1 MDSTEGA
8 ANQMGSS
15 DSNPGSLKSS
25 SFYLDKNVI
34 DSDVLKVDDNDEND
48 SLSTISDGGFVSG
61 EEDFEIEKPVLGDK
75 LVEIREIKT
84 VGGVDSGDPFV
95 GSPDFATPIAGGEEK
110 SYKDVVLEGGVGRSF
125 KDVVLEGDLSDVGG
139 NVEVGVLEEGL
150 KEDKVI
156 EVAGAE
162 EIKLEGEE
170 VLLDEKKIE
179 GYNGGE
185 EGVSEVVE
193 KHVVESSG
201 SEEVSVGVVEPMEGV
216 EVTREGDAVVE
227 TINVDLLEPGV
238 AVVGEIE
245 GNESANGSRSLSDE
259 SDQVSRGIVEE
270 GSVQNVVVPMD
281 IESLS
286 FKDNSDNVSSGT
298 VEEASVQNIVVPT
311 DTDSLSLSNET
322 DEARTGTVNENSV
335 QHGVAPTTSELV
347 ELDGTKFTPEG
358 DSVVEDIQVKLAVP
372 GVAVVGEEEN
382 KVDVD
387 VGSNDEPKQV
397 FGDNVT
403 AVQNV
408 NIEPLGIDSTELTR
422 SADAKTTPEGDF
434 LVENIQVDVSKP
446 GVAVVGE
453 VEENGQA
460 VGYVGDIKENENKPV
475 TQVEEDAKSKLGV
488 VSAPSSV
495 GTGAEAV
502 VGTIDSIT
510 SIPANLE
517 EHKQTEDTS
526 VSIQDEIK
534 ENGASAIDSAE
545 LNPLEITDG
554 QNFKE
559 KEASEDD
566 VEGSGSD
573 GESDGM
579 LFGSSEAAKQFI
591 EELERE
597 SGGSNSGAESSHN
610 NAHRVDGQIATD
622 SEEEDSDEGEGKE
635 MFDSAALTAL
645 LKAATGAS
653 SDGSNITMTTSQ
665 DGSRLIEV
673 ERPAGLGSS
682 MQSLRPAPRANRSNF
697 LTPSNFSG
705 SEEPENNL
713 SDEEKRKLEKLQS
726 IRVKFLRI
734 IQRLGVSSDDSI
746 PAQVLYRL
754 ALIAGRQ
761 TGQLFGFDTAKQ
773 TALQLEE
780 DGKDD
785 LDFSVN
791 ILVLGKSGVGKSA
804 TVNAIFGE
812 EKTRIDAFEPATTA
826 VKEIVGVVDGVK
838 IRVLDTPGLKTS
850 VMEQS
855 FNRSILSSVKK
866 LTKKNPVDVVLYVD
880 RLDSQTR
887 DLNDLPLLRTITSSL
902 GSAIWRSVIVTLTH
916 AASAPPEGPSGSPLS
931 YDAFVSQRSRV
942 LQVSISQSL
951 GDIRMISSSLMNMMV
966 SLVENHPSCRKTRG
980 GQKVLPNGHTW
991 RPELMMLCYSMK
1003 ILLEANSLSKPQ
1015 ELFDQRKLFGFRTR
1029 SPPLPYMLSSML
1041 QSRAHPKLSTE
1052 QGGDN
1057 GDSDI
1062 DLADLSDSDQED
1074 EDEYDQLPPFK
1085 PLKKSQ
1091 LAKLSKDQ
1099 RNAYFEEYDYRVKLL
1114 QKKQWKEELKRMKE
1128 MKKKGKD
1135 YVNDSGYTDEDPDAG
1150 SAAPVSVPL
1159 PDMALP
1165 PSFDS
1170 DNPAHR
1176 YRFLEPTSQFLARP
1190 VLDTHGWDHDCG
1202 YEGVNLEQSLAI
1214 LSQFPAVISV
1224 QLTKDKKE
1232 FSINLDSSI
1241 AAKHGENGSSMA
1253 GFDIQNMGKQL
1264 AYIIRGETKFKNFRK
1279 NKTAAGVSVTFLGEN
1294 VVSGLKVEDQI
1305 SFGKQYSLVASA
1317 GTVRSQQDVAYGAN
1331 IEMQR
1336 RELDYPIG
1344 QVQSSLGLSLIKWRG
1359 DLALGFNSLA
1369 IFSTG
1374 RNSKV
1379 TVRAGI
1385 NNKLNGQISVR
1396 TSSSDHLSLALASII
1411 PVAITIYK
1419 KLYPDVGEKY
1429 SY

>member
-1 MDSTEGA
+1 MDSTEAA
-8 ANQMGSS
+8 ANLMGSS
-15 DSNPGSLKSS
+15 DSGSLKSS
-25 SFYLDKNVI
+25 SLFLDKNVI
-34 DSDVLKVDDNDEND
+34 DSDVLKVDNNDDND
-48 SLSTISDGGFVSG
+48 SISTISDGGFVSG
-61 EEDFEIEKPVLGDK
+61 EEDFDIEKPALGDK
-75 LVEIREIKT
+75 LVEIKDINT
-84 VGGVDSGDPFV
+84 VKVVDSGDPFV
-95 GSPDFATPIAGGEEK
+95 GSPDYATPVAVRDEKSYKDVILEGGEEK
-110 SYKDVVLEGGVGRSF
+110 SYKDVVLEGG
-125 KDVVLEGDLSDVGG
+125 EGDGNVGG
-139 NVEVGVLEEGL
+139 VGVDEGL

-156 EVAGAE
+156 EVSRA
-162 EIKLEGEE
+162 EE
-170 VLLDEKKIE
+170 VLVEEKKIE
-179 GYNGGE
+179 GVSGE

-193 KHVVESSG
+193 KHVVESG
-201 SEEVSVGVVEPMEGV
+201 ESEEVSVGVVESGEG
-216 EVTREGDAVVE
+216 EGDAVVE
-227 TINVDLLEPGV
+227 SINVDLVEPGV
-238 AVVGEIE
+238 AVVGAVE
-245 GNESANGSRSLSDE
+245 GNGNDDGSRSLNVE
-259 SDQVSRGIVEE
+259 SDQVSGGIVEE
-270 GSVQNVVVPMD
+270 GQVQ
-281 IESLS
+281 
-286 FKDNSDNVSSGT
+286 
-298 VEEASVQNIVVPT
+298 QIVVPT
-311 DTDSLSLSNET
+311 DSESLSLSNKS
-322 DEARTGTVNENSV
+322 DEANETVEEKSV
-335 QHGVAPTTSELV
+335 QDDTAPTNAELI
-347 ELDGTKFTPEG
+347 ELDGVKFTPDG

-372 GVAVVGEEEN
+372 GVAVIGEEE
-382 KVDVD
+382 KEVGGD
-387 VGSNDEPKQV
+387 VGVSIEPEQV
-397 FGDNVT
+397 FGDDVT
-403 AVQNV
+403 DAHDG
-408 NIEPLGIDSTELTR
+408 NIEQLGIDNAESTT
-422 SADAKTTPEGDF
+422 SADVKTTPEGDI
-434 LVENIQVDVSKP
+434 VIENIQVDVLKP
-446 GVAVVGE
+446 GVAVGN

-460 VGYVGDIKENENKPV
+460 NSYIENIQENEEKPV
-475 TQVEEDAKSKLGV
+475 SQVEGDSKPSDKLGNYVDELGV
-488 VSAPSSV
+488 VSIPNSV
-495 GTGAEAV
+495 GSDAEAV
-502 VGTIDSIT
+502 VGATDDIT
-510 SIPANLE
+510 RIPANVE
-517 EHKQTEDTS
+517 EHKKTEDTS
-526 VSIQDEIK
+526 SSVQDEII
-534 ENGASAIDSAE
+534 ENGVSETVLANDSAKQ
-545 LNPLEITDG
+545 NPLQNKELEITDEI
-554 QNFKE
+554 NFE
-559 KEASEDD
+559 KNEASDG

-591 EELERE
+591 EELERG
-597 SGGSNSGAESSHN
+597 SDGGSDSGAESSHN
-610 NAHRVDGQIATD
+610 NAPRIDGQIATD
-622 SEEEDSDEGEGKE
+622 SEEEDTDEGEGKE
-635 MFDSAALTAL
+635 MFDSAAVTAL
-645 LKAATGAS
+645 LKAATGAG
-653 SDGSNITMTTSQ
+653 SDGSNITITSSQ
-665 DGSRLIEV
+665 DGSRLIAV

-697 LTPSNFSG
+697 LAPSNFASG
-705 SEEPENNL
+705 EESENL
-713 SDEEKRKLEKLQS
+713 NDEEKRKLEKLQS

-734 IQRLGVSSDDSI
+734 LKRLGVSSDESV

-761 TGQLFGFDTAKQ
+761 TGQLFSLEAAKQ
-773 TALQLEE
+773 TAMQLEE

-804 TVNAIFGE
+804 TINAIFGE
-812 EKTRIDAFEPATTA
+812 EKTRIDAFQPATNA
-826 VKEIVGVVDGVK
+826 VKEIIGVVDGVK

-850 VMEQS
+850 VIEQS

-866 LTKKNPVDVVLYVD
+866 FTKKNPVDVVLYVD
-880 RLDSQTR
+880 RLDAQTR
-887 DLNDLPLLRTITSSL
+887 DLNDLPLLRTITTSL
-902 GSAIWRSVIVTLTH
+902 GSPIWRSAIVTLTH
-916 AASAPPEGPSGSPLS
+916 AASAPPEGPTGSPLS
-931 YDAFVSQRSRV
+931 YDAFVTQRSHV
-942 LQVSISQSL
+942 LQLSIGQAVN
-951 GDIRMISSSLMNMMV
+951 DMRMMSPGLMNMMV
-966 SLVENHPSCRKTRG
+966 SLVENHASCRKTRG

-1015 ELFDQRKLFGFRTR
+1015 ELFDQRRLFGFRAR

-1041 QSRAHPKLSTE
+1041 QSRAHPKLSNE

-1062 DLADLSDSDQED
+1062 DLADLSDSDQEDD

-1099 RNAYFEEYDYRVKLL
+1099 RKAYFEEYDYRVKLL

-1135 YVNDSGYTDEDPDAG
+1135 SVNDNAYTDEDPDAG

-1214 LSQFPAVISV
+1214 LSKFPSVISV
-1224 QLTKDKKE
+1224 QVTKDKKE

-1294 VVSGLKVEDQI
+1294 VITGLKVEDQI

-1336 RELDYPIG
+1336 RELEYPIG
-1344 QVQSSLGLSLIKWRG
+1344 QVQSSLGLSLIKWKG

-1369 IFSTG
+1369 QFAIG

-1379 TVRAGI
+1379 SVRAGI
-1385 NNKLNGQISVR
+1385 NNKLTGQITVR
-1396 TSSSDHLSLALASII
+1396 TSSSEHLSLALASIL
-1411 PVAITIYK
+1411 PVAVTIYK

-1429 SY
+1429 SIY